1 MVKTKDLRAMSLDEL
16 ESKLVECKKEQFN
29 LRIQQSTGQLQNT
42 AQLAKVRKEV
52 AKINTLITERKK
64 NNSGRNIMPKR
75 ILQGVVVSDKQD
87 KTVVVSVERQVMHP
101 VYKKFIKKSK
111 KYAAHDE
118 NNQFKVGDTVRIQEC
133 APVSKNKTWTVIVD
147 NA

>member
-42 AQLAKVRKEV
+42 AVIRKVRREI

-64 NNSGRNIMPKR
+64 NN
-75 ILQGVVVSDKQD
+75 
-87 KTVVVSVERQVMHP
+87 
-101 VYKKFIKKSK
+101 
-111 KYAAHDE
+111 
-118 NNQFKVGDTVRIQEC
+118 
-133 APVSKNKTWTVIVD
+133 
-147 NA
+147 